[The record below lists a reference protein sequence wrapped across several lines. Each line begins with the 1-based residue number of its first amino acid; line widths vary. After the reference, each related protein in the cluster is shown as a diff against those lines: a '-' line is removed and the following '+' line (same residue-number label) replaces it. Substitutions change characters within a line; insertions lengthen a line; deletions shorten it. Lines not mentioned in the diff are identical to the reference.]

1 MTLTPVERGLTN
13 IKNSKINIEEGG
25 RYAEEC
31 IWSWLIFIMILTD
44 KFDCWNELTTRLALK
59 EWSHKSKVSKDEKQ
73 RWKVDTMK
81 DKDRKAFELKS

>member
-31 IWSWLIFIMILTD
+31 I
-44 KFDCWNELTTRLALK
+44 
-59 EWSHKSKVSKDEKQ
+59 
-73 RWKVDTMK
+73 
-81 DKDRKAFELKS
+81 